1 MNKPSLYA
9 LLVEA
14 PSFSGTQADNMA
26 SHTKDSRL
34 RLKKK
39 TVLVILMI
47 LSPEFPEE
55 TKESH
60 GNEF

>member
-1 MNKPSLYA
+1 MEVPG
-9 LLVEA
+9 
-14 PSFSGTQADNMA
+14 FSRTQSDNMA

-34 RLKKK
+34 RLKKE
-39 TVLVILMI
+39 TVLVIMMI

-60 GNEF
+60 GNKF